1 MIELVFFFH
10 HISDIVLDLVNSE
23 LYLRKAC
30 ISENTTG
37 VPGRAFI
44 FCYGKQEGFVSFVW
58 PVTGSIY
65 RWAMLFL
72 CVFYV
77 SLATSWSD
85 TSGRRRRP
93 LVFIAI
99 FGQIMQSICGLMN
112 YFLNSGFI
120 VTFICNSIFEFIGG
134 INMMFVVAQI
144 YICET
149 VAVENRTMRLGLLW
163 VVKLVCKL
171 ICIYGYGNIIH
182 NVGSLYSYILCLVLS
197 IIAGVLAAFRVY
209 DKFVVSEEKQSFSQ
223 LFDVTRIVHSFKL
236 VFKQS
241 LGKKRQLVL
250 LLLIAY
256 VLMYCVYEGENG
268 TTSLINSLLESLT
281 GTTLHRSSF
290 EFVKDFAIIFNMM
303 LKAFHGVILLT
314 SVSYLS
320 KFFDGKEFGRLFSVL
335 NIFFC
340 FVLINTWVYGILF
353 AKTIN
358 SYSLAAYL
366 GSIFLNIAVLVLYC
380 ISFFYWRLVSDPE
393 L

>member
-290 EFVKDFAIIFNMM
+290 EFVKDFAIIFSILFCGVILSKFLKVPDVSIGMFAGICNLIAVISYLFVGQTLHRYIDMM

-320 KFFDGKEFGRLFSVL
+320 KFFDGKEFAFR
-335 NIFFC
+335 
-340 FVLINTWVYGILF
+340 
-353 AKTIN
+353 
-358 SYSLAAYL
+358 
-366 GSIFLNIAVLVLYC
+366 
-380 ISFFYWRLVSDPE
+380 SFIGDW
-393 L
+393 